1 MPTIPLG
8 KLLATFILLKSL
20 QLTLLYFTPAQFD
33 TSSEIIVSQ
42 TKSPYG
48 YVLTH
53 LLNRFIV
60 WDSVYFNYMFVN
72 GPKYEHQYVFCP
84 NWLKFIRN
92 FPIGGN
98 GYYEKLFVSLV
109 ISNALH
115 FFSVILLY
123 VLTLRFFKNDSKMAL
138 HSSLLMIIAPA
149 GIFLTA
155 SYSENANNVLSL
167 AQILAYDIAVNPQ
180 DPTRNNTKSIV
191 SKPLYLLSG
200 FLVAV
205 NYTIRANSLLLGIP
219 YLMDLF
225 EIGVSQE
232 AAWPILSGGSLFLS
246 FLWSNFEAYRTFCPQ
261 RGEWCNNTL
270 PILFSYAQNKYWGV
284 GFLQYWSPNNIP
296 NFLIALPVVAIHG
309 LSIAYFWSRLP
320 TLKKVLPWLVVNSVV
335 IVGGLF
341 FWNVQI
347 LVRITSF
354 LPLSYWYVASL
365 TGHQHKSLVYYM
377 LIWNLLQT
385 MLFSAFLPPA

>member
-1 MPTIPLG
+1 M
-8 KLLATFILLKSL
+8 
-20 QLTLLYFTPAQFD
+20 
-33 TSSEIIVSQ
+33 
-42 TKSPYG
+42 
-48 YVLTH
+48 
-53 LLNRFIV
+53 
-60 WDSVYFNYMFVN
+60 
-72 GPKYEHQYVFCP
+72 C
-84 NWLKFIRN
+84 IRD
-92 FPIGGN
+92 
-98 GYYEKLFVSLV
+98 
-109 ISNALH
+109 
-115 FFSVILLY
+115 
-123 VLTLRFFKNDSKMAL
+123 R
-138 HSSLLMIIAPA
+138 
-149 GIFLTA
+149 
-155 SYSENANNVLSL
+155 
-167 AQILAYDIAVNPQ
+167 
-180 DPTRNNTKSIV
+180 
-191 SKPLYLLSG
+191 
-200 FLVAV
+200 
-205 NYTIRANSLLLGIP
+205 
-219 YLMDLF
+219 
-225 EIGVSQE
+225 
-232 AAWPILSGGSLFLS
+232 
-246 FLWSNFEAYRTFCPQ
+246 YRTFCPQ